1 MRKTTGWLETWG
13 GHPVHVLGRRL
24 SHPSVAAP
32 MFQNRWLILSRQTIP
47 FFPTDF
53 PNSKPS
59 DGHNPRLVANSLILS
74 LKSLPLIPV
83 VFFVCLSSCFAIE
96 NARVQLAL
104 IHRFAGAME
113 PGIGSYLSDESNSI
127 SGFELCVLAYG

>member
-1 MRKTTGWLETWG
+1 
-13 GHPVHVLGRRL
+13 
-24 SHPSVAAP
+24 
-32 MFQNRWLILSRQTIP
+32 MFQNRW
-47 FFPTDF
+47 
-53 PNSKPS
+53 
-59 DGHNPRLVANSLILS
+59 LILS

-83 VFFVCLSSCFAIE
+83 VFFVCLSSCFAIELPSCFAIE

-113 PGIGSYLSDESNSI
+113 PGIGNCLSDESNSI